1 MKNGLNKRGSQPRW
15 AKRFA
20 EKRRNKAK
28 FPNNNNH
35 RDPVLANR
43 IFSAFKDGILITD
56 ANLQII
62 DVNES
67 FSRVTGY
74 SREEALGQKPQ
85 LLSSGRHG
93 SEYYERMWQQLE
105 QNGYWQGTIWNRR
118 KNGEIYPEWLS
129 IETLTDRRGDVT
141 HYTAIF
147 SDLSKHKDI
156 HNQIHLMAYYDSLTG
171 LPNRQLFSDR
181 LDLSLSLARREKQKV
196 ALFFMDLDRFKDIND
211 SLGHTTGDQLLNAVA
226 NRLTSSLRQS
236 DTIAR
241 LGGDEFTIILSDIQ
255 DDDKALNVANKIL
268 DCFRQ
273 PFRVGGREI
282 HISTSIGISLY
293 PEHSTDREHLVRHA
307 DTAMYQAK
315 EAGKNRFMLYTPQM
329 GSQHKMRV
337 TLENELRKA
346 LAENSLKLAY
356 QPQIDLASNNVITI
370 EALARWNHPDIGAIP
385 PNHFIPIAEECG
397 LINDLGRWVLHSAC
411 SQLAQ
416 WRQQIGM
423 DLRIAVNVSGI
434 QLLEGRLDSDVRL
447 ALSANKLPPSSL
459 ELEITESV
467 LMLENHEALNVLSNI
482 KQMGVLV
489 SIDDFGTGY
498 SSLSYIKQFDIDKL
512 KIDRSFICDIR
523 SSDCDRQLVRTI
535 INMGHDLSLK
545 VTAEGIE
552 DQLQLDFLQ
561 ESGCDLAQGYYIS
574 PPVSSG
580 ELTQLLQEQQRQLMA
595 QAPDESDCLDP
606 I

>member
-1 MKNGLNKRGSQPRW
+1 MKNGLNKRGSKPRW

-20 EKRRNKAK
+20 DKRQNKAK
-28 FPNNNNH
+28 FSNNKNH
-35 RDPVLANR
+35 SDPALANR
-43 IFSAFKDGILITD
+43 IFSAFKDGILVTD
-56 ANLQII
+56 AKLQII

-93 SEYYERMWQQLE
+93 PDYYERMWQQLE
-105 QNGYWQGTIWNRR
+105 QNGVWQGTIWNRR
-118 KNGEIYPEWLS
+118 KNGEVYPEWLS
-129 IETLTDRRGDVT
+129 IEALTDRRGDVT
-141 HYTAIF
+141 HYTAVF

-226 NRLTSSLRQS
+226 NRLTNSLRQS

-241 LGGDEFTIILSDIQ
+241 LGGDEFTVILSGIQ
-255 DDDKALNVANKIL
+255 DNEKALNVANKIL
-268 DCFRQ
+268 DCFQQ
-273 PFRVGGREI
+273 PFRVGRRDI

-293 PEHSTDREHLVRHA
+293 PEHSTDSEHLVRHA

-346 LAENSLKLAY
+346 LTENSLKLAY
-356 QPQIDLASNNVITI
+356 QPQIDLTSNKIITI
-370 EALARWNHPDIGAIP
+370 EALARWNHPEIGAIP
-385 PNHFIPIAEECG
+385 PNHFIPIAEKCG
-397 LINDLGRWVLHSAC
+397 LINDLGSWVLHSAC
-411 SQLAQ
+411 SQLAK
-416 WRQQIGM
+416 WRQQIGI

-447 ALSANKLPPSSL
+447 ALNANKLPPSSL

-482 KQMGVLV
+482 KQMGVLI

-498 SSLSYIKQFDIDKL
+498 SSLSYIKRFDIDKL
-512 KIDRSFICDIR
+512 KIDRSFICDVS

-552 DQLQLDFLQ
+552 DKLQLDFLQ

-580 ELTQLLQEQQRQLMA
+580 ELTQLLQEAQRRLQA
-595 QAPDESDCLDP
+595 QTTDETDCLDP

>member
-1 MKNGLNKRGSQPRW
+1 MNKRGSQPRW

-20 EKRRNKAK
+20 DKRQNKAK
-28 FPNNNNH
+28 LSNKKNH
-35 RDPVLANR
+35 SDQALANR
-43 IFSAFKDGILITD
+43 IFNAFKDGILVTD
-56 ANLQII
+56 TKLQII

-85 LLSSGRHG
+85 MLSSGRHG
-93 SEYYERMWQQLE
+93 REYYERMWQQLE
-105 QNGYWQGTIWNRR
+105 QNGVWQGTIWNRR

-129 IETLTDRRGDVT
+129 IEELTDRRGDVT
-141 HYTAIF
+141 HYTAVF
-147 SDLSKHKDI
+147 SDLSRHKDI

-181 LDLSLSLARREKQKV
+181 PDLSLSQAKREKQKV

-241 LGGDEFTIILSDIQ
+241 LGGDEFTVILSGIQ
-255 DDDKALNVANKIL
+255 DDEKAINVANKIL

-273 PFRVGGREI
+273 PFRVGRRDI
-282 HISTSIGISLY
+282 HISTTIGISLY
-293 PEHSTDREHLVRHA
+293 PEHSTDSEHLVRHA

-346 LAENSLKLAY
+346 LTENSLKLAY
-356 QPQIDLASNNVITI
+356 QPQIDLTSNKIITI
-370 EALARWNHPDIGAIP
+370 EALARWNHPEIGTIP

-397 LINDLGRWVLHSAC
+397 LINDLGSWVLHSAC
-411 SQLAQ
+411 SQLAL
-416 WRQQIGM
+416 WRQKIGI

-447 ALSANKLPPSSL
+447 ALSANKLTPSSL

-482 KQMGVLV
+482 KQMGVLI

-498 SSLSYIKQFDIDKL
+498 SSLSSI
-512 KIDRSFICDIR
+512 
-523 SSDCDRQLVRTI
+523 
-535 INMGHDLSLK
+535 
-545 VTAEGIE
+545 
-552 DQLQLDFLQ
+552 
-561 ESGCDLAQGYYIS
+561 QG
-574 PPVSSG
+574 
-580 ELTQLLQEQQRQLMA
+580 
-595 QAPDESDCLDP
+595 
-606 I
+606 

>member
-20 EKRRNKAK
+20 DKRQNKAK
-28 FPNNNNH
+28 LSNKKNH
-35 RDPVLANR
+35 SDQALANR
-43 IFSAFKDGILITD
+43 IFNAFKDGILVTD
-56 ANLQII
+56 TKLQII

-85 LLSSGRHG
+85 MLSSGRHG
-93 SEYYERMWQQLE
+93 REYYERMWQQLE
-105 QNGYWQGTIWNRR
+105 QNGVWQGTIWNRR

-129 IETLTDRRGDVT
+129 IEALTDRRGDVT
-141 HYTAIF
+141 HYTAVF
-147 SDLSKHKDI
+147 SDLSRHKDI

-181 LDLSLSLARREKQKV
+181 LDLSLSQAKREKQKV

-241 LGGDEFTIILSDIQ
+241 LGGDEFTVILSGIQ
-255 DDDKALNVANKIL
+255 DDEKAINVANKIL

-273 PFRVGGREI
+273 PFRVGRRDI
-282 HISTSIGISLY
+282 HISTTIGISLY
-293 PEHSTDREHLVRHA
+293 PEHSTDSEHLVRHA

-346 LAENSLKLAY
+346 LTENSLKLAY
-356 QPQIDLASNNVITI
+356 QPQIDLTSNKIITI
-370 EALARWNHPDIGAIP
+370 EALARWNHPEIGAIP

-397 LINDLGRWVLHSAC
+397 LINDLGSWVLHSAC
-411 SQLAQ
+411 SQLAL
-416 WRQQIGM
+416 WRQQIGI

-447 ALSANKLPPSSL
+447 ALSANKLTPSSL

-482 KQMGVLV
+482 KQMGVLI

-498 SSLSYIKQFDIDKL
+498 SSLSYIKRFDIDKL
-512 KIDRSFICDIR
+512 KIDRSFICDIS

-552 DQLQLDFLQ
+552 DKLQLDFLQ
-561 ESGCDLAQGYYIS
+561 ESGCDLVQGYYIS

-580 ELTQLLQEQQRQLMA
+580 ELTQLLLEQQRRWQA
-595 QAPDESDCLDP
+595 QATDESDCLDP
-606 I
+606 V

>member
-1 MKNGLNKRGSQPRW
+1 MKNGLNKRGSKPRW

-20 EKRRNKAK
+20 DKRQNKAK
-28 FPNNNNH
+28 FSNNKNH
-35 RDPVLANR
+35 SDPALANR
-43 IFSAFKDGILITD
+43 IFSAFKDGILVTD
-56 ANLQII
+56 AKLQII

-93 SEYYERMWQQLE
+93 PDYYERMWQQLE
-105 QNGYWQGTIWNRR
+105 QNGVWQGTIWNRR
-118 KNGEIYPEWLS
+118 KNGEVYPEWLS
-129 IETLTDRRGDVT
+129 IEALTDRRGDVT
-141 HYTAIF
+141 HYTAVF

-226 NRLTSSLRQS
+226 NRLTNSLRQS

-241 LGGDEFTIILSDIQ
+241 LGGDEFTVILSGIQ
-255 DDDKALNVANKIL
+255 DNEKALNVANKIL
-268 DCFRQ
+268 DCFQQ
-273 PFRVGGREI
+273 PFRVGRRDI

-293 PEHSTDREHLVRHA
+293 PEHSTDSEHLVRHA

-346 LAENSLKLAY
+346 LTENSLKLAY
-356 QPQIDLASNNVITI
+356 QPQIDLTSNKIITI
-370 EALARWNHPDIGAIP
+370 EALARWNHPEIGAIP
-385 PNHFIPIAEECG
+385 PNHFIPIAEKCG
-397 LINDLGRWVLHSAC
+397 LINDLGSWVLHSAC
-411 SQLAQ
+411 SQLAK
-416 WRQQIGM
+416 WRQQIGI

-434 QLLEGRLDSDVRL
+434 QLLEGQLDSDVRL
-447 ALSANKLPPSSL
+447 ALNANKLPPSSL

-482 KQMGVLV
+482 KQMGVLI

-498 SSLSYIKQFDIDKL
+498 SSLSYIKRFDIDKL
-512 KIDRSFICDIR
+512 KIDRSFICDVS

-552 DQLQLDFLQ
+552 DKLQLDFLQ

-580 ELTQLLQEQQRQLMA
+580 ELTQLLQEAQRRLQA
-595 QAPDESDCLDP
+595 QTTDETDCLDP

>member
-1 MKNGLNKRGSQPRW
+1 
-15 AKRFA
+15 
-20 EKRRNKAK
+20 
-28 FPNNNNH
+28 
-35 RDPVLANR
+35 
-43 IFSAFKDGILITD
+43 
-56 ANLQII
+56 
-62 DVNES
+62 
-67 FSRVTGY
+67 
-74 SREEALGQKPQ
+74 
-85 LLSSGRHG
+85 
-93 SEYYERMWQQLE
+93 
-105 QNGYWQGTIWNRR
+105 R

-129 IETLTDRRGDVT
+129 IEALTDRRGDVT

-273 PFRVGGREI
+273 PFRVGRREI

-356 QPQIDLASNNVITI
+356 QPQIDLTSNNVITI

-397 LINDLGRWVLHSAC
+397 LINDLGSWVLHSAC

-512 KIDRSFICDIR
+512 KIDRSFIRDIR

-595 QAPDESDCLDP
+595 KAPDESDCLDP

>member
-1 MKNGLNKRGSQPRW
+1 
-15 AKRFA
+15 
-20 EKRRNKAK
+20 
-28 FPNNNNH
+28 
-35 RDPVLANR
+35 
-43 IFSAFKDGILITD
+43 
-56 ANLQII
+56 
-62 DVNES
+62 
-67 FSRVTGY
+67 
-74 SREEALGQKPQ
+74 
-85 LLSSGRHG
+85 
-93 SEYYERMWQQLE
+93 
-105 QNGYWQGTIWNRR
+105 
-118 KNGEIYPEWLS
+118 
-129 IETLTDRRGDVT
+129 
-141 HYTAIF
+141 
-147 SDLSKHKDI
+147 
-156 HNQIHLMAYYDSLTG
+156 
-171 LPNRQLFSDR
+171 
-181 LDLSLSLARREKQKV
+181 
-196 ALFFMDLDRFKDIND
+196 
-211 SLGHTTGDQLLNAVA
+211 
-226 NRLTSSLRQS
+226 
-236 DTIAR
+236 
-241 LGGDEFTIILSDIQ
+241 
-255 DDDKALNVANKIL
+255 
-268 DCFRQ
+268 
-273 PFRVGGREI
+273 
-282 HISTSIGISLY
+282 
-293 PEHSTDREHLVRHA
+293 
-307 DTAMYQAK
+307 
-315 EAGKNRFMLYTPQM
+315 
-329 GSQHKMRV
+329 
-337 TLENELRKA
+337 
-346 LAENSLKLAY
+346 
-356 QPQIDLASNNVITI
+356 
-370 EALARWNHPDIGAIP
+370 ALARWNHPDIGAIP

-397 LINDLGRWVLHSAC
+397 LINDLGSWVLHSAC

>member
-20 EKRRNKAK
+20 DKRQNKAK
-28 FPNNNNH
+28 FSNNKNH
-35 RDPVLANR
+35 SDPALANR
-43 IFSAFKDGILITD
+43 IFSAFKDGILVTD
-56 ANLQII
+56 AKLQII

-93 SEYYERMWQQLE
+93 PDYYERMWQQLE
-105 QNGYWQGTIWNRR
+105 QNGVWQGTIWNRR
-118 KNGEIYPEWLS
+118 KNGEVYPEWLS
-129 IETLTDRRGDVT
+129 IEALTDRRGDVT
-141 HYTAIF
+141 HYTAVF

-226 NRLTSSLRQS
+226 NRLTNSLRQS

-241 LGGDEFTIILSDIQ
+241 LGGDEFTVILSGIQ
-255 DDDKALNVANKIL
+255 DNEKALNVANKIL
-268 DCFRQ
+268 DCFQQ
-273 PFRVGGREI
+273 PFRVGRRDI

-293 PEHSTDREHLVRHA
+293 PEHSTDSEHLVRHA

-346 LAENSLKLAY
+346 LTENSLKLAY
-356 QPQIDLASNNVITI
+356 QPQIDLTSNKIITI
-370 EALARWNHPDIGAIP
+370 EALARWNHPEIGAIP
-385 PNHFIPIAEECG
+385 PSHFIPIAEKCG
-397 LINDLGRWVLHSAC
+397 LINDLGSWVLHSAC
-411 SQLAQ
+411 SQLAK
-416 WRQQIGM
+416 WRQQIGI

-447 ALSANKLPPSSL
+447 ALNANKLPPSSL

-482 KQMGVLV
+482 KQMGVLI

-498 SSLSYIKQFDIDKL
+498 SSLSYIKRFDIDKL
-512 KIDRSFICDIR
+512 KIDRSFICDVS

-552 DQLQLDFLQ
+552 DKLQLDFLQ

-580 ELTQLLQEQQRQLMA
+580 ELTQLLQETQRRLQA
-595 QAPDESDCLDP
+595 QATDETDCLDP

>member
-1 MKNGLNKRGSQPRW
+1 MKNGLNKRGSKPRW

-20 EKRRNKAK
+20 DKRQNKAK
-28 FPNNNNH
+28 FSNNKNH
-35 RDPVLANR
+35 SDPALANR
-43 IFSAFKDGILITD
+43 IFSAFKDGILVTD
-56 ANLQII
+56 AKLQII
-62 DVNES
+62 DVNDS

-93 SEYYERMWQQLE
+93 PDYYERMWQQLE
-105 QNGYWQGTIWNRR
+105 QNGVWQGTIWNRR
-118 KNGEIYPEWLS
+118 KNGEVYPEWLS
-129 IETLTDRRGDVT
+129 IEALTDRRGDVT
-141 HYTAIF
+141 HYTAVF

-226 NRLTSSLRQS
+226 NRLTNSLRQS

-241 LGGDEFTIILSDIQ
+241 LGGDEFTVILSGIQ
-255 DDDKALNVANKIL
+255 DNEKALNVANKIL
-268 DCFRQ
+268 DCFQQ
-273 PFRVGGREI
+273 PFRVGRRDI

-293 PEHSTDREHLVRHA
+293 PEHSTDSEHLVRHA

-346 LAENSLKLAY
+346 LTENSLKLAY
-356 QPQIDLASNNVITI
+356 QPQIDLTSNKIITI
-370 EALARWNHPDIGAIP
+370 EALARWNHPEIGAIP
-385 PNHFIPIAEECG
+385 PNHFIPIAEKCG
-397 LINDLGRWVLHSAC
+397 LINDLGSWVLHSAC
-411 SQLAQ
+411 SQLAK
-416 WRQQIGM
+416 WRQQIGI

-447 ALSANKLPPSSL
+447 ALNANKLPPSSL

-482 KQMGVLV
+482 KQMGVLI

-498 SSLSYIKQFDIDKL
+498 SSLSYIKRFDIDKL
-512 KIDRSFICDIR
+512 KIDRSFICDVS

-552 DQLQLDFLQ
+552 DKLQLDFLQ

-580 ELTQLLQEQQRQLMA
+580 ELTQLLQEAQRRLQA
-595 QAPDESDCLDP
+595 QTTDETDCLDP